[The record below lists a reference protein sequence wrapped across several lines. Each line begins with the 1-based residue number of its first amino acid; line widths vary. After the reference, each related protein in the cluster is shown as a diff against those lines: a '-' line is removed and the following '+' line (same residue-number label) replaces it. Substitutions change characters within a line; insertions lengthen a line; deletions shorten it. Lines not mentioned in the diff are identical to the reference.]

1 LADNKLLIMD
11 DDLDISSFFRD
22 VAEGMGFNV
31 RVLNEPKHFFATVT
45 QVQPD
50 VIIMDLQ
57 MPNHDGIELLRGLGD
72 RECKAKIFIASGLD
86 GRVLTTAG
94 ELGTTLGLSI
104 VGTFCKPIELDALR
118 ALLRPHCKQDRVFT
132 ADELAYAIDAG
143 QLVVHY
149 LPQVSHKGD
158 GRWIMD
164 GVEALVR
171 WQHEEHGLI
180 QPSEFIGLAEESGL
194 IVSLTDYV
202 FRTAMDQT
210 RIWFHKGHV
219 FTLGLNLSAE
229 FLTDLEFPDRL
240 VKLIREKQLDC
251 SMVSLE
257 LTETSAFVDPE
268 LGLDILARLRVKHIN
283 VCLDDFGV
291 GHSSLTHLYRMPFN
305 ELKLDNAFINDMR
318 TNEDARHIVEGL
330 IYLAHKLKM
339 RICAEG
345 VEDEATFRMLEAMQ
359 CDKMQGYYFG
369 PALPAREI
377 EQLVRNW
384 NSRYPDPDISET
396 A

>member
-1 LADNKLLIMD
+1 MANNSLLIMD
-11 DDLDISSFFRD
+11 DDLDISVFFRD
-22 VAEGMGFNV
+22 VTEGLGFNV
-31 RVLNEPKHFFATVT
+31 RVLNEPAHFFSTVA
-45 QVQPD
+45 QIDPD
-50 VIIMDLQ
+50 VIILDLQ
-57 MPNHDGIELLRGLGD
+57 MPNHDGIELLRGLGE
-72 RECKAKIFIASGLD
+72 RECKANIFIASGLD
-86 GRVLTTAG
+86 GRVLATA
-94 ELGTTLGLSI
+94 EQLGTTLGLSI
-104 VGTFCKPIELDALR
+104 VGTFCKPVELDTLR
-118 ALLRPHCKQDRVFT
+118 RLLQPYCKQDRVFT

-149 LPQVSHKGD
+149 LPQVSHKGS
-158 GRWIMD
+158 GRWVID

-180 QPSEFIGLAEESGL
+180 QPTEFIGLAEESGL
-194 IVSLTDYV
+194 IVGLTDYV

-210 RIWFHKGHV
+210 RIWFHKGLV
-219 FTLGLNLSAE
+219 FTLGLNLSAD

-251 SMVSLE
+251 SMISLE

-291 GHSSLTHLYRMPFN
+291 GNSSLTHLYRMPFN
-305 ELKLDNAFINDMR
+305 ELKLDNAFVNDMR

-330 IYLAHKLKM
+330 IYLAHKLNM
-339 RICAEG
+339 RVGAEG
-345 VEDEATFRMLEAMQ
+345 VEDEATFRLLEAMN
-359 CDKMQGYYFG
+359 CDKMQGFHFG
-369 PALPAREI
+369 PALPPKEL
-377 EQLVRNW
+377 EHLVTNW
-384 NSRYPDPDISET
+384 NARYPDPEVSES